1 VEYFN
6 GILFMTTN
14 RLETMDIAF
23 QSRVQMAIEYKS
35 LSTVTRRKIWTNI
48 INQVE
53 DEESREE
60 LFEKLD
66 YLRRLDLNGREIL
79 NVMKVAQPMALGS
92 SGSDGRRLGT
102 VEQKEAR
109 LNIAHVKKAVDEV
122 LNFQKYFKD
131 KKELSKSQL
140 QVNIQGKRN
149 ARRDDDQSD
158 DESDEE
164 TQGSLPPV

>member
-1 VEYFN
+1 VEFFN

-23 QSRVQMAIEYKS
+23 QSRIQMAIEYKP

-48 INQVE
+48 INRVE

-60 LFEKLD
+60 LLEELD

-79 NVMKVAQPMALGS
+79 NVIKVAQSMALGS
-92 SGSDGRRLGT
+92 SGSDGRRLGN
-102 VEQKEAR
+102 VEQKEER
-109 LNIAHVKKAVDEV
+109 LNIAHIKRAVDEV

-131 KKELSKSQL
+131 KKEHSKSQL
-140 QVNIQGKRN
+140 RVNIQGKRK
-149 ARRDDDQSD
+149 ARRDDDESD
-158 DESDEE
+158 DESDDE
-164 TQGSLPPV
+164 